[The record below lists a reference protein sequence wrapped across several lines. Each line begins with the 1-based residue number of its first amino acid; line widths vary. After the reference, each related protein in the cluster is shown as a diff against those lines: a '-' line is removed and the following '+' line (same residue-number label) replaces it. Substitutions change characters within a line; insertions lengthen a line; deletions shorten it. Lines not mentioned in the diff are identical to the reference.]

1 MSDSWIYSKSEQKKV
16 DDLKRQISR
25 LELQQTALHR
35 KIEEIESGQSPIKPG
50 QFITCE
56 SYSRIRKG
64 LVKAV
69 RTSYRGFE
77 YYCHIIANDGR
88 VIGTA
93 NVDSLKCPV
102 LDIEKE
108 AARKNAMPKA
118 NQRKKRTKQLGD

>member
-1 MSDSWIYSKSEQKKV
+1 MNFWWNYPISKAVRFLEHTGW
-16 DDLKRQISR
+16 R
-25 LELQQTALHR
+25 LFGHVWRIGPIAICIMWR
-35 KIEEIESGQSPIKPG
+35 KPIDK
-50 QFITCE
+50 I
-56 SYSRIRKG
+56 K
-64 LVKAV
+64 VKAV